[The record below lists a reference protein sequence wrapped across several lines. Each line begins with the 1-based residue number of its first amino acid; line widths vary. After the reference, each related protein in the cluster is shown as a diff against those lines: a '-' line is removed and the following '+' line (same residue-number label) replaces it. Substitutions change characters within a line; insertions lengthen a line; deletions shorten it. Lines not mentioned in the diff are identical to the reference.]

1 MSAVRGLG
9 RSMLTISKTATS
21 RLVFGAMGAA
31 VLAGVAHAQDM
42 NTNSASFNAGYGRVA
57 GQENH
62 AVTVGMRDANGNLVI
77 VDGLILHGEDQSTFG
92 AAGAATG
99 AVDTFAGVGASGSS
113 TAIGNNLQVITQG
126 NYNTVIVNSVQTNNG
141 NVSAAT
147 H

>member
-1 MSAVRGLG
+1 
-9 RSMLTISKTATS
+9 MLTISKTAICGF
-21 RLVFGAMGAA
+21 VFVVLGASAA
-31 VLAGVAHAQDM
+31 QAQDM
-42 NTNSASFNAGYGRVA
+42 ATNSASFNAGYGRTA

-62 AVTVGMRDANGNLVI
+62 AVAVGMRDANGNLVI

-99 AVDTFAGVGASGSS
+99 AVDTFAGVGATGSS

-126 NYNTVIVNSVQTNNG
+126 NYNTVIVNSVQTNTG

>member
-1 MSAVRGLG
+1 
-9 RSMLTISKTATS
+9 MLTLSKTAFRGLALGVLAAS
-21 RLVFGAMGAA
+21 ALVGAA
-31 VLAGVAHAQDM
+31 QAQDM
-42 NTNSASFNAGYGRVA
+42 ATNSASFNAGYGRVA
-57 GQENH
+57 GQENR
-62 AVTVGMRDANGNLVI
+62 AVSVGMRDANGNLVI

-99 AVDTFAGVGASGSS
+99 AVDTFAGVGATGSS

-126 NYNTVIVNSVQTNNG
+126 NYNTVIVNSVQTNTG

>member
-1 MSAVRGLG
+1 
-9 RSMLTISKTATS
+9 MLTISKTAICG
-21 RLVFGAMGAA
+21 LVLGVFGAGA
-31 VLAGVAHAQDM
+31 VRAQDM
-42 NTNSASFNAGYGRVA
+42 STNSASFNAGYGRTA

-62 AVTVGMRDANGNLVI
+62 AVAVGMRDANGNLVI

-99 AVDTFAGVGASGSS
+99 AVDTFAGVGATGSS

-126 NYNTVIVNSVQTNNG
+126 NYNTVIVNSVQTNTG
-141 NVSAAT
+141 AVSAAT